1 MSGSG
6 APQTPPTVVRPR
18 GETVSATPQQVP
30 VAVVGVGALA
40 PGATDAAAFWRTVTG
55 GRDLITEVP
64 PSRWRVED
72 HYDPDPAAPDKTYA
86 RRGAFLPEVDFDPMA
101 YGVPPANLPAT
112 DTSQL
117 LALMVA
123 DQVLA
128 DTGGLSGV
136 DRGRV
141 GVVLGAAALELLP
154 HMYGRAQRP
163 VWLKALRES
172 GMGEDEARAV
182 CDRISAHYV
191 PWRESS
197 FPGLLGNVV
206 AGRIANRFDLH
217 GINHTTDAACA
228 SSLAALST
236 AVGELALGRADL
248 VISGG
253 VDTGNGVGMFLCFSK
268 TPALSPSGDCRPFSE
283 AADGTMLGEAVIM
296 YALKRLSDA
305 ERDGDRV
312 HAVIRGI
319 GTSSDGR
326 GPAIYAPLPDGQARA
341 LRRAYEQAG
350 YGPDTVELVEAHGT
364 GTKAGDAAELAALRQ
379 VFGSPEGTDGP
390 WCAIG
395 SVKSQIGHTKCAA
408 GAAGLLKAVMA
419 LHHKVLPPTIKVER
433 PSAAVTAP
441 DSPFYVS
448 TEARPWVRPDDHP
461 RRASVSSF
469 GFGGSNFH
477 VTLEE
482 YVPPSGGSGRT
493 APRHRTAPSEL
504 VLFSGASPE
513 DLEAPDTTGGRPLA
527 ALARESHR
535 AFSPADP
542 VRLAVVATDTD
553 DLREKYAQALAL
565 IRRRPGTAFST
576 PTGVRYASGTP
587 VPGRIG
593 FLFPGQGP
601 QYVGMGAD
609 LAMLSPAAQAV
620 WDRLGGAGFDGRPL
634 HRVVFPPPAFTE
646 EEHAARRARLAATEW
661 AQPALAVHALALL
674 EVVRGLGL
682 RPDCVAGHSFGEL
695 VALHCAGVL
704 DAGALV
710 GLARRRGELMRDAA
724 AAPGAM
730 LAVAADR
737 EHVTAALADGR
748 FGDVWAANFN
758 SPLQVVLSGTAEAV
772 EHAERAFAAEGV
784 GTRRLDTSAAF
795 HSPLV
800 APAGDP
806 LAAYLDTVPL
816 TGPRLDVYGN
826 ADAAPYPSAP
836 DEVRRRITSHLA
848 SPVLFQDQVEAMY
861 AAGVRTFVEV
871 GAGASLTGLVGQI
884 LGDREHAAVPLDRPG
899 RSATVPL
906 HTALGE
912 LAVRGVPLDLDH
924 LWAPYAV
931 PGPSAKE
938 REPRMT
944 VKISG
949 ANYGQLYPP
958 PAGAAAPPP
967 PEPAPAH
974 APAYAPTPAS
984 GHAPALHSP
993 AASAPSY
1000 APVPTHAP
1008 EPPAYEPTH
1017 AHEPDPS
1024 YAHAPDRAYSHAP
1037 EPAYAPESEPAYDHV
1052 TEPGAVAGSGWYG
1065 AVESVQRQTAEAH
1078 AACQR
1083 MLTESHMAFLRMTE
1097 NTLAAMLGVH
1107 GGGHGGVHCG
1117 EDHVSGVPVS
1127 RTHVS
1132 RAQADGLYDADGTYG
1147 AVGPYDAGGVLDAPA
1162 PPAPPAP
1169 PVPLPLPRPSSPRR
1183 APAPPA
1189 ALGTP
1194 VPAGAPGP
1202 TAAERR
1208 STPAPFAP
1216 EDAAPASA
1224 PDAGTAP
1231 LSAAE
1236 LEELLLSVVARLTG
1250 YPTEMLHMDMELE
1263 ADLGVDS
1270 IKRVEILSAV
1280 RRRVGDLATEDVGR
1294 LGKLRTLRE
1303 IVDALTAAAGA
1314 APSEPP
1320 GPDSPAPAA
1329 PPAGPGAHNGSEA
1342 PGRTTTPGASAASA
1356 TPGISAAPAVPEIP
1370 AATRVPETPAP
1381 YIPARRTGTGQEAT
1395 ALTRLVPRTLEAP
1408 ASGLMTAGLLEGPVV
1423 VTGEGPGGSGITG
1436 LVAHKLA
1443 ERGIDAT
1450 AVAEV
1455 PEDAR
1460 AVVHLGGL
1468 TASGA
1473 PDEAR
1478 EVHRSV
1484 FRAARAVAARAAGQ
1498 GGLFVTVQDTGGD
1511 FGLGGHAPGRAW
1523 LGGVAGLTRT
1533 AAKEWP
1539 GASVKAVDCE
1549 RGGRDDEAVAEAL
1562 VRELLHGGPES
1573 EVGLRADGS
1582 RTTPRLVPVPL
1593 VPGDRARLSSA
1604 SVVVATGGAR
1614 GVTAAAL
1621 LELARTHRPRIVL
1634 LGRTAPAPEPAG
1646 LASATDEPALT
1657 RLLAERSTGDAAT
1670 SPARIAA
1677 RAREILAAREVR
1689 ATLAALEAAGSAARY
1704 VQVDARDGEALA
1716 AALRDVR
1723 EEWGPVT
1730 GLVHGAGVLADKRI
1744 ADKGDEAFEQVVST
1758 KVDGLRALLAATAGD
1773 PLEVICLFSSVA
1785 AVFGNE
1791 GQADYALANEVLNQ
1805 VASAE
1810 QARRPGCLVRSVAW
1824 GPWRGGMVTPA
1835 LAGHFGRSGV
1845 PLIPLERGVAA
1856 FTAEVDGAPGAAR
1869 VVLVAGDDPA
1879 ALSPAGGPRPAEILV
1894 RADTLPQLA
1903 DHAPAGVP
1911 VLPVAMVLNWFA
1923 GAGAA
1928 WRPGS
1933 GPLVLRDL
1941 RVYRKF
1947 ALPELAG
1954 VGHRL
1959 TVRGSRSAA
1968 GSPSGLE
1975 AELRGADGVVHFRAE
1990 LDTGATAPDAAAW
2003 NSPDGLKPLGQG
2015 AWYDGGLLFHGP
2027 RFHAVRTVRGVSEHG
2042 AEATVAGLRV
2052 LGWADGYG
2060 PLDPAAVDGAL
2071 QLALIWAREVLGAA
2085 TLPMAVAECRVHR
2098 RGPVDG
2104 TVRCVLRGRK
2114 THGTGA
2120 RCDAALIDPDGSVRL
2135 ELLGVELVCRPS

>member
-1 MSGSG
+1 MSGPG

-40 PGATDAAAFWRTVTG
+40 PGATDPAAFWRTVTG

-101 YGVPPANLPAT
+101 YGVPPANLSTT

-217 GINHTTDAACA
+217 GVNHTTDAACA

-326 GPAIYAPLPDGQARA
+326 GPAIYAPLPEGQARA

-379 VFGSPEGTDGP
+379 VFGTPAGTDGP

-419 LHHKVLPPTIKVER
+419 LHHKVLPPTIKVDR
-433 PSAAVTAP
+433 PSTAVTAP
-441 DSPFYVS
+441 DSPFYVN

-482 YVPPSGGSGRT
+482 YVPPAGAPGRT

-513 DLEAPDTTGGRPLA
+513 ALEAPDTTGGRPLA

-587 VPGRIG
+587 APGRIG
-593 FLFPGQGP
+593 FLFPGQGA

-609 LAMLSPAAQAV
+609 LAMLSPGAQAV
-620 WDRLGGAGFDGRPL
+620 WDRLGATGFDGHPL
-634 HRVVFPPPAFTE
+634 HRVVFPPPAFTD
-646 EEHAARRARLAATEW
+646 EEHADRRARLAATEW

-724 AAPGAM
+724 ATPGAM

-737 EHVTAALADGR
+737 ERVTAVLADGR
-748 FGDVWAANFN
+748 FGDLWPANFN

-772 EHAERAFAAEGV
+772 GRAERAFAAEGV

-816 TGPRLDVYGN
+816 TGPRIDVYGN

-884 LGDREHAAVPLDRPG
+884 LGGREHAAVPLDRPG

-931 PGPSAKE
+931 PGTPAKE

-967 PEPAPAH
+967 PAP
-974 APAYAPTPAS
+974 PT
-984 GHAPALHSP
+984 GHAPALGFP
-993 AASAPSY
+993 AVSAPSY
-1000 APVPTHAP
+1000 APAPTHAP

-1017 AHEPDPS
+1017 GHMPETA
-1024 YAHAPDRAYSHAP
+1024 YAHAS
-1037 EPAYAPESEPAYDHV
+1037 EPAYAPESAPACDQV

-1097 NTLAAMLGVH
+1097 NTLAAMLGTH
-1107 GGGHGGVHCG
+1107 GGGHGGVHVG
-1117 EDHVSGVPVS
+1117 LHGGLHVGAEHVGAEHVGAVPGS
-1127 RTHVS
+1127 RG
-1132 RAQADGLYDADGTYG
+1132 QGDGAYG
-1147 AVGPYDAGGVLDAPA
+1147 AVGPHEAGGALDA
-1162 PPAPPAP
+1162 PAP

-1189 ALGTP
+1189 ALGTA
-1194 VPAGAPGP
+1194 VRATASGSA
-1202 TAAERR
+1202 AAERR
-1208 STPAPFAP
+1208 SGPAPYTPDGGSPADALAQSPAP
-1216 EDAAPASA
+1216 EPAPA
-1224 PDAGTAP
+1224 AGSAP

-1236 LEELLLSVVARLTG
+1236 LEELLLSVVAQLTG

-1303 IVDALTAAAGA
+1303 IVQALTEAAGA
-1314 APSEPP
+1314 APSE
-1320 GPDSPAPAA
+1320 SPAREISTA
-1329 PPAGPGAHNGSEA
+1329 PDIPTA
-1342 PGRTTTPGASAASA
+1342 
-1356 TPGISAAPAVPEIP
+1356 PEIP
-1370 AATRVPETPAP
+1370 TTPD
-1381 YIPARRTGTGQEAT
+1381 IPTRRTMSGRQEAT
-1395 ALTRLVPRTLEAP
+1395 ALTRLVPRTVEAP
-1408 ASGLMTAGLLEGPVV
+1408 ASGLMTAGLLDGPVV
-1423 VTGEGPGGSGITG
+1423 VTGEGPDGAGITG

-1443 ERGIDAT
+1443 AHGIDAT
-1450 AVAEV
+1450 ALAEV
-1455 PEDAR
+1455 PQDAR

-1549 RGGRDDEAVAEAL
+1549 RGGRGDEAVAEAI
-1562 VRELLHGGPES
+1562 VRELLYGGPES

-1582 RTTPRLVPVPL
+1582 RTAPRVVPAPW
-1593 VPGDRARLSSA
+1593 VPGDRARLGST

-1621 LELARTHRPRIVL
+1621 LELARAHRPRIVL

-1646 LASATDEPALT
+1646 LAAATDEPALT
-1657 RLLAERSTGDAAT
+1657 RLLAERSTGDAAA

-1744 ADKGDEAFEQVVST
+1744 ADKGDEGFEQVVST

-1824 GPWRGGMVTPA
+1824 GPWHGGMVTPA

-1856 FTAEVDGAPGAAR
+1856 FTAEFDGAPGEAR
-1869 VVLVAGDDPA
+1869 VVLVAGDGPA

-1928 WRPGS
+1928 WRPGA

-1941 RVYRKF
+1941 RVYRRF

-1954 VGHRL
+1954 AGHRL
-1959 TVRGSRSAA
+1959 TVHGSRSTT

-1975 AELRGADGVVHFRAE
+1975 AELRGEDGVVHFRAE
-1990 LDTGATAPDAAAW
+1990 VDTDATAPDPAAW
-2003 NSPDGLKPLGQG
+2003 GSPDGLKPLGRD
-2015 AWYDGGLLFHGP
+2015 AWYDGHLLFHGP

-2042 AEATVAGLRV
+2042 AEATVAGLRF
-2052 LGWADGYG
+2052 LGWADGHG

-2071 QLALIWAREVLGAA
+2071 QLALVWARDVLGEA

-2104 TVRCVLRGRK
+2104 TVRCVVRGRK
-2114 THGTGA
+2114 AHGTGA